1 MYLNYEVRIPDVPG
15 KINQVKKGKAIYVR
29 YVVGRTYH
37 PEKKYNVPDQRIIGK
52 RSENDPEK
60 MVPNEN
66 YVKYFGGLEQPEER
80 SETCRSSCVRIGAFL
95 VIRKILED
103 YRLPAVIEKY
113 FGTRDGGLV
122 ADLVSYSIISEN
134 NAAQYY
140 PAYAYNHPLFTEKM
154 HIYSDTKVSD
164 FLVSVTDDQRI
175 GLVNEWNEARDHRE
189 KIYISYDSTN
199 KNCQAGDIEF
209 VEYGHP
215 KDDKGLPVFNYSIAY
230 DTANKEPLFYEQYP
244 GSIVDISQLQFMLE
258 KAKGYGYK
266 KVGFILDR
274 GYFGKENIQYM
285 DQCGYD
291 FVIMIKGMGAFVKGL
306 ILGKRGSF
314 ENIREYSIRKYKV
327 SGTTVKRSLYAG
339 DGKERYFHIYYSDQ
353 KASAEHEQI
362 EAKID
367 RMAKYLDKVKGKKV
381 TIGDGFKQY
390 FYLETYEKDGTFLY
404 AREKT
409 DAVQQEINLCGYFVI
424 ITSKKMTAGEALELY
439 KSRDASEKLFRGDK
453 SYLGNKSLRVQSD
466 EAAGAKILIEF
477 IALIVRCRIYTLL
490 KDEMD
495 KLKKSPNYMTVPA
508 AIRELEKIE
517 MVRQT
522 DGVYR
527 MDHAVTATQKAILR
541 AFDIDAE
548 YVRREAGKLSKILA
562 EHEGKEKE
570 RGSIW
575 QDQGKIFR

>member
-103 YRLPAVIEKY
+103 CRLPAVIEKY

-409 DAVQQEINLCGYFVI
+409 DAVQQINLCGYFVI

-495 KLKKSPNYMTVPA
+495 RLKKSPNYMTVPA

-562 EHEGKEKE
+562 EHERKEKRE
-570 RGSIW
+570 G
-575 QDQGKIFR
+575 

>member
-1 MYLNYEVRIPDVPG
+1 M
-15 KINQVKKGKAIYVR
+15 
-29 YVVGRTYH
+29 VGRTYH

-562 EHEGKEKE
+562 EHEGKEKRE
-570 RGSIW
+570 G
-575 QDQGKIFR
+575 

>member
-244 GSIVDISQLQFMLE
+244 GSIVDISQIRFMLE

-495 KLKKSPNYMTVPA
+495 RLKKSPNYMTVPA

-522 DGVYR
+522 DVVYR

-562 EHEGKEKE
+562 EHEGKEKRE
-570 RGSIW
+570 G
-575 QDQGKIFR
+575 

>member
-140 PAYAYNHPLFTEKM
+140 PAYAYNHPLFTERM
-154 HIYSDTKVSD
+154 HIYSDTRISD

-495 KLKKSPNYMTVPA
+495 RLKKSPNYMTVPA

-562 EHEGKEKE
+562 EHEGKEKRE
-570 RGSIW
+570 G
-575 QDQGKIFR
+575 

>member
-175 GLVNEWNEARDHRE
+175 GLVDEWNEARGHRE

-495 KLKKSPNYMTVPA
+495 RLKKSPNYMTVPA

-517 MVRQT
+517 MVRQK

-548 YVRREAGKLSKILA
+548 YVQREAGKLSKILA
-562 EHEGKEKE
+562 EHEGKEKRE
-570 RGSIW
+570 G
-575 QDQGKIFR
+575 

>member
-140 PAYAYNHPLFTEKM
+140 PAYAYNHPLFTERM
-154 HIYSDTKVSD
+154 HIYSDTRISD

-175 GLVNEWNEARDHRE
+175 GLVNEWNESRDHRE

-266 KVGFILDR
+266 RVGFILDR

-495 KLKKSPNYMTVPA
+495 RLKKSPNYMTVPA

-562 EHEGKEKE
+562 EHEGKEKRE
-570 RGSIW
+570 G
-575 QDQGKIFR
+575 

>member
-103 YRLPAVIEKY
+103 CRLPAVIEKY

-490 KDEMD
+490 KDEMERIE
-495 KLKKSPNYMTVPA
+495 KSPNDMTVPA

-562 EHEGKEKE
+562 EHEGKEKRE
-570 RGSIW
+570 G
-575 QDQGKIFR
+575 

>member
-103 YRLPAVIEKY
+103 CRLPAVIEKY

-175 GLVNEWNEARDHRE
+175 GLVDEWNEARDHRE

-495 KLKKSPNYMTVPA
+495 RLKKSPNYMTVPA

-562 EHEGKEKE
+562 EHEGKEKRE
-570 RGSIW
+570 G
-575 QDQGKIFR
+575 

>member
-103 YRLPAVIEKY
+103 CRLPAVIEKY

-175 GLVNEWNEARDHRE
+175 GLVDEWNEARGHRE

-230 DTANKEPLFYEQYP
+230 GTANKEPLFYEQYP

-495 KLKKSPNYMTVPA
+495 RLKKSPNYMTVPA

-562 EHEGKEKE
+562 EHEGKEKRE
-570 RGSIW
+570 G
-575 QDQGKIFR
+575 

>member
-140 PAYAYNHPLFTEKM
+140 PAYAYNHPLFTERM
-154 HIYSDTKVSD
+154 HIYSDTRISD

-175 GLVNEWNEARDHRE
+175 GLVNEWNESRDHRE

-495 KLKKSPNYMTVPA
+495 RLKKSPNYMTVPA

-562 EHEGKEKE
+562 EHERKE

>member
-175 GLVNEWNEARDHRE
+175 GLVDEWNEARDHRE

-314 ENIREYSIRKYKV
+314 EKY
-327 SGTTVKRSLYAG
+327 
-339 DGKERYFHIYYSDQ
+339 F
-353 KASAEHEQI
+353 
-362 EAKID
+362 
-367 RMAKYLDKVKGKKV
+367 
-381 TIGDGFKQY
+381 
-390 FYLETYEKDGTFLY
+390 
-404 AREKT
+404 
-409 DAVQQEINLCGYFVI
+409 
-424 ITSKKMTAGEALELY
+424 
-439 KSRDASEKLFRGDK
+439 
-453 SYLGNKSLRVQSD
+453 
-466 EAAGAKILIEF
+466 
-477 IALIVRCRIYTLL
+477 
-490 KDEMD
+490 
-495 KLKKSPNYMTVPA
+495 
-508 AIRELEKIE
+508 
-517 MVRQT
+517 
-522 DGVYR
+522 
-527 MDHAVTATQKAILR
+527 
-541 AFDIDAE
+541 
-548 YVRREAGKLSKILA
+548 
-562 EHEGKEKE
+562 
-570 RGSIW
+570 
-575 QDQGKIFR
+575 

>member
-103 YRLPAVIEKY
+103 CRLPAVIEKY

-466 EAAGAKILIEF
+466 EAAGAKILIVF
-477 IALIVRCRIYTLL
+477 IEVTVRSRIYTLL

-495 KLKKSPNYMTVPA
+495 RLKKSPNYMTVPA

-562 EHEGKEKE
+562 EHEGKEKRE
-570 RGSIW
+570 G
-575 QDQGKIFR
+575 

>member
-164 FLVSVTDDQRI
+164 FLVSATDDQRI

-266 KVGFILDR
+266 RVGFILDR

-562 EHEGKEKE
+562 EHEGKEKRE
-570 RGSIW
+570 G
-575 QDQGKIFR
+575 

>member
-215 KDDKGLPVFNYSIAY
+215 KDDKGLPVFNYFIAY

-495 KLKKSPNYMTVPA
+495 RLKKSPNYMTVPA

-562 EHEGKEKE
+562 EHEGKEKRE
-570 RGSIW
+570 G
-575 QDQGKIFR
+575 

>member
-175 GLVNEWNEARDHRE
+175 GLVNEWNESRDHRE
-189 KIYISYDSTN
+189 KIYSSYDSTN

-495 KLKKSPNYMTVPA
+495 RLKKSPNYMTVPA

-562 EHEGKEKE
+562 EHEGKEKRE
-570 RGSIW
+570 G
-575 QDQGKIFR
+575 

>member
-95 VIRKILED
+95 AIRKILED

-409 DAVQQEINLCGYFVI
+409 DAVQQEINLCGYYVI

-495 KLKKSPNYMTVPA
+495 RLKKSPNYMTVPA

-562 EHEGKEKE
+562 EHEGKEKRE
-570 RGSIW
+570 G
-575 QDQGKIFR
+575 

>member
-175 GLVNEWNEARDHRE
+175 GPVNEWNEARDHRE

-495 KLKKSPNYMTVPA
+495 RLKKSPNYMTVPA

-562 EHEGKEKE
+562 EHEGKEKRE
-570 RGSIW
+570 G
-575 QDQGKIFR
+575 

>member
-230 DTANKEPLFYEQYP
+230 GTANKEPLFYEQYP

-404 AREKT
+404 ARENT

-495 KLKKSPNYMTVPA
+495 RLKKSPNYMTVPA

-517 MVRQT
+517 MVRQK

-548 YVRREAGKLSKILA
+548 YVQREAGKLSKILA
-562 EHEGKEKE
+562 EHEGKEKRE
-570 RGSIW
+570 G
-575 QDQGKIFR
+575 

>member
-80 SETCRSSCVRIGAFL
+80 SETCRSSCVRIGTFL
-95 VIRKILED
+95 VIRKILENL
-103 YRLPAVIEKY
+103 RLPAVIEKY

-495 KLKKSPNYMTVPA
+495 RLKKSPNYMTVPA

-562 EHEGKEKE
+562 EHEGKEKRE
-570 RGSIW
+570 G
-575 QDQGKIFR
+575 

>member
-175 GLVNEWNEARDHRE
+175 GLVNEWNEARGHRE

-495 KLKKSPNYMTVPA
+495 RLKKSPNYMTVPA

-562 EHEGKEKE
+562 EHEGKEKRE
-570 RGSIW
+570 G
-575 QDQGKIFR
+575 

>member
-175 GLVNEWNEARDHRE
+175 GLVDEWNEARDHRE

-466 EAAGAKILIEF
+466 EATGAKILIEF

-562 EHEGKEKE
+562 EHEGKEKRE
-570 RGSIW
+570 G
-575 QDQGKIFR
+575 

>member
-230 DTANKEPLFYEQYP
+230 GTANKEPLFYEQYP

-495 KLKKSPNYMTVPA
+495 RLKKSPNYMTVPA

-548 YVRREAGKLSKILA
+548 YVQREAGKLSKILA
-562 EHEGKEKE
+562 EHEGKEKRE
-570 RGSIW
+570 G
-575 QDQGKIFR
+575 

>member
-80 SETCRSSCVRIGAFL
+80 SETYRSSCVRIGAFL

-175 GLVNEWNEARDHRE
+175 GLVDEWNEARGHRE

-230 DTANKEPLFYEQYP
+230 GTANKEPLFYEQYP

-495 KLKKSPNYMTVPA
+495 RLKKSPNYMTVPA

-562 EHEGKEKE
+562 EHERKEKRE
-570 RGSIW
+570 G
-575 QDQGKIFR
+575 

>member
-103 YRLPAVIEKY
+103 CRLPAVIEKY

-175 GLVNEWNEARDHRE
+175 GLVDEWNEARGHRE

-562 EHEGKEKE
+562 EHEGKEKRE
-570 RGSIW
+570 G
-575 QDQGKIFR
+575 

>member
-95 VIRKILED
+95 VIRKTLED
-103 YRLPAVIEKY
+103 YRLPPVIEKY

-495 KLKKSPNYMTVPA
+495 RLKKSPNYMTVPA

-562 EHEGKEKE
+562 EHEGKEKRE
-570 RGSIW
+570 G
-575 QDQGKIFR
+575 

>member
-103 YRLPAVIEKY
+103 CRLPAVIEKY

-175 GLVNEWNEARDHRE
+175 GLVDEWNEARGHRE

-230 DTANKEPLFYEQYP
+230 GTANKEPLFYEQYP

-367 RMAKYLDKVKGKKV
+367 RMAKYLDKVKEKKV

-495 KLKKSPNYMTVPA
+495 RLKKSPNYMTVPA

-562 EHEGKEKE
+562 EHEGKEKRE
-570 RGSIW
+570 G
-575 QDQGKIFR
+575 

>member
-175 GLVNEWNEARDHRE
+175 GLVNEWNGSRDHRE

-409 DAVQQEINLCGYFVI
+409 DAVQQEINLCGYYVI

-495 KLKKSPNYMTVPA
+495 RLKKSPNYMTVPA

-562 EHEGKEKE
+562 EHEGKEKRE
-570 RGSIW
+570 G
-575 QDQGKIFR
+575 

>member
-95 VIRKILED
+95 VIREILED
-103 YRLPAVIEKY
+103 YRLPAAIEKY

-508 AIRELEKIE
+508 AIRELKKIE

-562 EHEGKEKE
+562 EHEGKEKRE
-570 RGSIW
+570 G
-575 QDQGKIFR
+575 